1 MTITAAL
8 CNDYKVACHDGIH
21 QPGDVYKIAL
31 YLNTANIDKSTAAY
45 TASGEASGTGYTAGG
60 MALTG
65 RATGLSGD
73 TGYLT
78 FADPTFTAVT
88 LSNVRGALIYN
99 ATRANRT
106 VAVLDFGA
114 DLSPVNADLQID
126 LVNAAPGQIRF
137 T

>member
-1 MTITAAL
+1 MAITAAL
-8 CNDYKVACHDGIH
+8 CNDYKLAAHDGVH

-31 YLNTANIDKSTAAY
+31 YLNTANLDKATAAY

-60 MALTG
+60 MVLTG
-65 RATGLSGD
+65 RASGLSGD
-73 TGYLT
+73 TGYVT

-88 LSNVRGALIYN
+88 LTGVRGALIYN
-99 ATRANRT
+99 ATRANRAL
-106 VAVLDFGA
+106 AVLDFGS

-126 LVNAAPGQIRF
+126 LVNVAPGQLRF